1 MTRRSTAVSS
11 LVLFA
16 FWCVS
21 GTWLAAADR
30 SVVKAITKGQGDKPD
45 KAVRGRGVAGKEAI
59 PAEWLEGTPDKRR
72 ELDALQGKAPP
83 ALQTTGWINREP
95 VTLEQLKGKVVLLDF
110 WATWCGPCIAA
121 IPPTNELQAK
131 YGERG
136 LVIIGVCHP
145 QGVEKMEQM
154 AREKG
159 IKYAVTADKEG
170 ATIKAYK
177 VNSYPDYYFIDR
189 SGNLRIADC
198 ANGNVDQAIE
208 LLLAEK
214 AKAER

>member
-1 MTRRSTAVSS
+1 MRQRKTAAS
-11 LVLFA
+11 LLLLFA
-16 FWCVS
+16 LSCAC
-21 GTWLAAADR
+21 GTLLTAA
-30 SVVKAITKGQGDKPD
+30 G
-45 KAVRGRGVAGKEAI
+45 AGKEAI
-59 PAEWLEGTPDKRR
+59 PADWLEGAPDKRT
-72 ELDALQGKAPP
+72 ELDALQGKPAP
-83 ALQTTGWINREP
+83 ALQTTDWINRDP
-95 VTLEQLKGKVVLLDF
+95 VTLDQLKGKVVMLDF

-121 IPPTNELQAK
+121 IPHTNELQAK
-131 YGERG
+131 YAERG

-198 ANGNVDQAIE
+198 ANGKVDQAIE

-214 AKAER
+214 AQEN